1 MSFASCV
8 WGQTGATRNI
18 IFVAHMQHFC
28 HKKHACTHVPYNK
41 DASLIGFLLVLIALA
56 LASALA
62 LALLAPALALALA
75 LAQL

>member
-8 WGQTGATRNI
+8 WGQTGATHNI

-28 HKKHACTHVPYNK
+28 HKKNMHAHMFPNK

-75 LAQL
+75 QL